1 MPCDIKEADVKT
13 HYTNRVKSTSKSA
26 LYAIRA
32 NQKLFGRENAG
43 IVHVNVAKRMETIDA
58 RYELLMDIDAELS
71 NLNENLNTLKKSEIE
86 SKVSEIVGEL
96 NQFFTISI
104 KKRENRYSLKYHCYV
119 TPLTM

>member
-13 HYTNRVKSTSKSA
+13 HYTNRVKSTRKSA

-43 IVHVNVAKRMETIDA
+43 IVYVNVAKRMET
-58 RYELLMDIDAELS
+58 IDAELS

-86 SKVSEIVGEL
+86 SKVLEIVGEL

-104 KKRENRYSLKYHCYV
+104 NKRENRYSLKYHCYV